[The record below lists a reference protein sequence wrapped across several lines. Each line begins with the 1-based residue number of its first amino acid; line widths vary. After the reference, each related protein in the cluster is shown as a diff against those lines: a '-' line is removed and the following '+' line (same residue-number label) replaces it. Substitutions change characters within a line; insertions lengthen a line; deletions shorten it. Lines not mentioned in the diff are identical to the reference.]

1 MELTSFA
8 ILAAITF
15 AGAVMAAAFGI
26 GFAILA
32 APLFLVVMDSTGA
45 IPVLAVLNLAAS
57 VLVAARIWRQAPGR
71 LLGLLCAGSVCG
83 FPIGLVL
90 FGRAD
95 VSDLKLVTGVV
106 IMLFVLLLLARER
119 EYIAFD
125 HRRARAEHASAP
137 IALVVGALAGAMGTA
152 LAMPGPVAMLY
163 FVVLRLTKDQSRAL
177 SLTFFSFVYI
187 VVCLLHAWDGG
198 LDAPRLWFSAKLI
211 PAVFAGAVAGHWLA
225 RHVSEARFREL
236 VLVILFVAGLYAV
249 GSI

>member
-57 VLVAARIWRQAPGR
+57 VLVAARIWRQAPVR
-71 LLGLLCAGSVCG
+71 LLALLCAGSVCG
-83 FPIGLVL
+83 FPIGLAL

-95 VSDLKLVTGVV
+95 VSDLKLVAGAV
-106 IMLFVLLLLARER
+106 IMLFTLLLLARER
-119 EYIAFD
+119 GYIGFG
-125 HRRARAEHASAP
+125 RRGTGADRAP
-137 IALVVGALAGAMGTA
+137 IALFVGALAGAMGTA
-152 LAMPGPVAMLY
+152 LAMPGPIVMIY

-177 SLTFFSFVYI
+177 SLAFFSFVYT
-187 VVCLLHAWDGG
+187 VVCVLHVWDGG
-198 LDAPRLWFSAKLI
+198 LDAPRLWLSAKLMA
-211 PAVFAGAVAGHWLA
+211 AVVAGTVAGHWLA
-225 RHVSEARFREL
+225 QHLSEARFREL
-236 VLVILFVAGLYAV
+236 LLVILFVAGLAAV
-249 GSI
+249 ASV